1 MGFGAVAITKVC
13 KCGKENWYLAE
24 VKRGKTV
31 LVGCNKCDSQ
41 WRTSAKYINELPYAS
56 YIKQSK

>member
-24 VKRGKTV
+24 HRKGKKTV
-31 LVGCNKCDSQ
+31 LVGCKKCGNQ
-41 WRTSAKYINELPYAS
+41 WRTSAKYIDELPLAS
-56 YIKQSK
+56 YLKK